1 MVGENSTTDGCRR
14 VTRKLH
20 DTCLM
25 IRNVPIT
32 MCFKLTLKCTFTIVV
47 YYSVHSSMYILE
59 FSDERS
65 LFIICFRNRYDFPE
79 DCFMFGADV
88 GVLPAQNDHAEGNR

>member
-1 MVGENSTTDGCRR
+1 
-14 VTRKLH
+14 
-20 DTCLM
+20 
-25 IRNVPIT
+25 
-32 MCFKLTLKCTFTIVV
+32 
-47 YYSVHSSMYILE
+47 MYILE